1 MKTKRVVLCAA
12 LLSALG
18 LQAVARADT
27 VVPNCSSDAACLS
40 LYERAKTAS
49 NQGDLD
55 EALRLY
61 KLAHEVKSD
70 PLLLLSIGRILHKQ
84 GKPEEARPYYVR
96 FLAAPTEDP
105 VPRQKA
111 EEYLQQLGKPTRS
124 AATKAERATSANS
137 SIGPSTSPAENPSVN
152 PSTNPSTEPVP
163 LYKRWWLWTLIGV
176 GVAGGVAAGV
186 AIGVTSAQSQ
196 NPIPEGTPTIKWTF

>member
-96 FLAAPTEDP
+96 FLAAPTDDP

-111 EEYLQQLGKPTRS
+111 EEYLQQLNSPSG
-124 AATKAERATSANS
+124 AAPAKTESPSPAS
-137 SIGPSTSPAENPSVN
+137 PSTGAP
-152 PSTNPSTEPVP
+152 TNPSTEPVP

-186 AIGVTSAQSQ
+186 AIGVTSSRNSA
-196 NPIPEGTPTIKWTF
+196 IPDGVTTLTWTF

>member
-1 MKTKRVVLCAA
+1 MWIQRPQQSRAGFRSRLAA
-12 LLSALG
+12 LLVVAVG
-18 LQAVARADT
+18 LSCVARSRADT

-96 FLAAPTEDP
+96 FLAAPTDDP

-111 EEYLQQLGKPTRS
+111 EEYLQQLNSPSG
-124 AATKAERATSANS
+124 AAPAKAEGASPAS
-137 SIGPSTSPAENPSVN
+137 PSTGAP
-152 PSTNPSTEPVP
+152 TNPSTEPVP

-186 AIGVTSAQSQ
+186 AIAVTNSQNQGPAIPDGVTAL
-196 NPIPEGTPTIKWTF
+196 TWTF